1 MHDNTYTRQASS
13 LSVEQVNGMK
23 ARSGWSKKRKVY
35 TAVIIAVAASVI
47 AVAVA
52 VPVVLTRRSR
62 KQPASYE
69 ELWLPQGYRGT
80 GLNGVVEGSWQ
91 QNNTYERLLV

>member
-1 MHDNTYTRQASS
+1 MHNTYTRQASS
-13 LSVEQVNGMK
+13 VSIEQVK
-23 ARSGWSKKRKVY
+23 TRSGWSKKRKVY
-35 TAVIIAVAASVI
+35 AAVILAVVVSVI

-62 KQPASYE
+62 KQASYE

-80 GLNGVVEGSWQ
+80 GVNGVVEGSWQ
-91 QNNTYERLLV
+91 QNKTYDRLLV